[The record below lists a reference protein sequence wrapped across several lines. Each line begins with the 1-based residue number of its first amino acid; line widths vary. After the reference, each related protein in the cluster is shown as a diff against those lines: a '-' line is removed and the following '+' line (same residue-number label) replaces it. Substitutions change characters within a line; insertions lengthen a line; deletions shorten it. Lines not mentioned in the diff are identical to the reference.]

1 MFHLNGCIGAS
12 ERQISSIM
20 PQEEIQLNSLDRL
33 FQEAVSL
40 YGGDSIKVVRYVKA
54 RMEALDR
61 ADRAA
66 IDEAFERLLAFR
78 APDCRRRSYN

>member
-1 MFHLNGCIGAS
+1 
-12 ERQISSIM
+12 M

>member
-1 MFHLNGCIGAS
+1 
-12 ERQISSIM
+12 
-20 PQEEIQLNSLDRL
+20 
-33 FQEAVSL
+33 
-40 YGGDSIKVVRYVKA
+40 
-54 RMEALDR
+54 MEALDR

>member
-1 MFHLNGCIGAS
+1 
-12 ERQISSIM
+12 
-20 PQEEIQLNSLDRL
+20 LNSLDRL

-66 IDEAFERLLAFR
+66 IDKAFERLLAFR
-78 APDCRRRSYN
+78 PPDCRRGSYN